1 MRRLRLGLCVKSV
14 RNNTRA
20 EGSSS
25 RTRVL
30 PVNVG
35 YVSCY
40 GRNGALGEGVG
51 IGG

>member
-1 MRRLRLGLCVKSV
+1 MRRRRLELCVKSV

-20 EGSSS
+20 AGSNS

-35 YVSCY
+35 YMSCY

-51 IGG
+51 VGG